1 MLNPWAKA
9 KALLLE
15 RQRRQARNSLA
26 IYAGLHIPAE
36 IERDDLPALHK
47 LPIAARYIPAA
58 HHRLLIEKLEA
69 VERGEI
75 KRLAVFMP
83 QRAGKSIYCST
94 MFPAWYLGRHPT
106 QHIIQGS
113 YNYDLAARFGK
124 MARKAFASKIHQSV
138 FGVGLAHD
146 SKAAGDWQTEQGGEY
161 YAFGMN
167 AGIAGHPAN
176 GAILDD
182 LIAGRRD
189 AESKLKRDNA
199 WDTYEADIW
208 GRLERA
214 LDTNQEGW
222 IIYVATRWHPDDP
235 AGRILPD
242 EALGKSGWFTSKQGE
257 KWYVLCLVAEV
268 ETPEEARDD
277 PLGRKIGERLWPEWF
292 SAERFQVARKNRRN
306 WNSLYQQKPRPD
318 EGSVIKREWWRK
330 WPHDK
335 LPTCE
340 YVMQVYDTAFEVGEE
355 DDYSARTSWG
365 VFEYEEPRA
374 ADTRDAR
381 LLSPKQRGVRMCA
394 ILLEAWQDRVDFP
407 TLRKLAQDDYFRN
420 PLKLKIDAVLIEKK
434 ASGHC
439 YSNDTEILT
448 KRGWLKFSDIDIG
461 TDWFATRSMTT
472 KEFEWQRA
480 SAELHERFVGEMV
493 EFKGRSI
500 NALVTPN
507 HRMLVDSLPRKLGGN
522 HTRSGETLV
531 EADNLVGLVAGK
543 TAFPMTSVWNG
554 VEIGMVS
561 FPISVAS
568 RYRYTQGRVGSEKP
582 ISMTGD
588 DYCAFMGM
596 YLSEGWHR
604 TSIGGGAVFISQ
616 RKKGTEAFAEF
627 DVALTRI
634 LGKQVRHDGV
644 DFVISR
650 KGLAQHVA
658 QFGGRAWEKEIPDS
672 IMNASARQLL
682 IFWRYY
688 MLGDGSTKSG
698 AQIITTT
705 SRRLAGQLVE
715 IAQKIGCSASMVDHY
730 NMIKPRVI
738 CGNKRETLPENC
750 HQAYKVTLRISKAM
764 NFGGRVKKIPY
775 DGIVHC
781 VRVPNGIVY
790 VRRGGRPMW
799 CGNSLIQELRRAGVP
814 VRGIKAVESKLLRA
828 HAASEAFQDGCV
840 FYPDRRWAEDVVERC
855 AAASFIKGDPG
866 NDMPDTVVHAVNR
879 LRSTYRLQLRDEQ
892 DEDDPDDDAGAT
904 KRRLYG

>member
-36 IERDDLPALHK
+36 IERDDLPALHN

-94 MFPAWYLGRHPT
+94 MFPAWYLGRHPQ

-124 MARKAFASKIHQSV
+124 MARKAFASQIHRDV

-161 YAFGMN
+161 YALGMN

-355 DDYSARTSWG
+355 DDYSARTTWG
-365 VFEYEEPRA
+365 IFKYEEP
-374 ADTRDAR
+374 
-381 LLSPKQRGVRMCA
+381 KQGDKPDDPRKTMHRGTRMCA
-394 ILLEAWQDRVDFP
+394 LLLEAWQDRVDFP
-407 TLRKLAQDDYFRN
+407 TLRKLAQDNYFRN

-434 ASGHC
+434 ASGH
-439 YSNDTEILT
+439 
-448 KRGWLKFSDIDIG
+448 
-461 TDWFATRSMTT
+461 
-472 KEFEWQRA
+472 
-480 SAELHERFVGEMV
+480 
-493 EFKGRSI
+493 
-500 NALVTPN
+500 
-507 HRMLVDSLPRKLGGN
+507 
-522 HTRSGETLV
+522 
-531 EADNLVGLVAGK
+531 
-543 TAFPMTSVWNG
+543 
-554 VEIGMVS
+554 
-561 FPISVAS
+561 
-568 RYRYTQGRVGSEKP
+568 
-582 ISMTGD
+582 
-588 DYCAFMGM
+588 
-596 YLSEGWHR
+596 
-604 TSIGGGAVFISQ
+604 
-616 RKKGTEAFAEF
+616 
-627 DVALTRI
+627 
-634 LGKQVRHDGV
+634 
-644 DFVISR
+644 
-650 KGLAQHVA
+650 
-658 QFGGRAWEKEIPDS
+658 
-672 IMNASARQLL
+672 
-682 IFWRYY
+682 
-688 MLGDGSTKSG
+688 
-698 AQIITTT
+698 
-705 SRRLAGQLVE
+705 
-715 IAQKIGCSASMVDHY
+715 
-730 NMIKPRVI
+730 
-738 CGNKRETLPENC
+738 
-750 HQAYKVTLRISKAM
+750 
-764 NFGGRVKKIPY
+764 
-775 DGIVHC
+775 
-781 VRVPNGIVY
+781 
-790 VRRGGRPMW
+790 
-799 CGNSLIQELRRAGVP
+799 SLIQELQRAGVP

-892 DEDDPDDDAGAT
+892 DEDDEPTEPT